1 MTQPSINLANLSAA
15 MHKPVGTFAHRVA
28 ELARENILALTFF
41 GPVTTPLFDIKHDHA
56 QSVMVLNSIDL
67 PMLRKLAQYGP
78 TFKKARIAA
87 PLIMTPSYIEGSL
100 DTFPLELLEIH
111 QFHQTVLGNEYFASL
126 SFDSSYLRLQCAREL
141 KTVLIA
147 MRQGLLA
154 STGRENVLNTI
165 EHDITIR
172 LLRILR
178 GILWLNTYQEGLPP
192 DETITQ
198 LEAQVNRPFPY
209 LHQSFSTT
217 SSHGWNEF
225 QGLYQEINFFLE
237 HIDAL

>member
-1 MTQPSINLANLSAA
+1 MTQVSLNLSNLPTA
-15 MHKPVGTFAHRVA
+15 MHKHLQMFSHRLSGLS
-28 ELARENILALTFF
+28 EENLLALTFF
-41 GPVTTPLFDIKHDHA
+41 GLITTPLFDINRDHA

-67 PMLRKLAQYGP
+67 PMLRKLAKDGP
-78 TFKKARIAA
+78 ALKKARIAA

-126 SFDSSYLRLQCAREL
+126 SFDLSYLRHQCAREL

-154 STGRENVLNTI
+154 STGRDNVLNTI

-178 GILWLNTYQEGLPP
+178 GILWLNSHQDGLYP
-192 DETITQ
+192 DETITR
-198 LEAQVNRPFPY
+198 LEAQFNRSFPY
-209 LHQSFSTT
+209 LHRAFSTT
-217 SSHGWNEF
+217 SSHGWDEF
-225 QGLYQEINFFLE
+225 QGLYEEVNFFLE